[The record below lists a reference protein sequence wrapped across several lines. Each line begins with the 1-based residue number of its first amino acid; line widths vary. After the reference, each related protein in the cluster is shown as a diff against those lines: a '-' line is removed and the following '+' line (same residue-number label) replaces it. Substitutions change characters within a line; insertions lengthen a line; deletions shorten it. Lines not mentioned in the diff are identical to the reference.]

1 MMAPLSPGLAQS
13 GLALL
18 ELLDRMPL
26 SAPDLLSGLAKV
38 GGMPS
43 SAALALSQSLNWLAV
58 TDAGLLKASPAGLRV
73 AACEGYEAALRR
85 IVIDYAEV
93 LSPDWLQNA
102 PWGRS
107 RVLSFC
113 PVGVRQVLV
122 EASVASGT
130 GDAVVS
136 FWDHL
141 AALARGRRDDRLL
154 EIGRRGER
162 LSIAYE
168 YARTGVEPRWIA
180 IDSNQDGFDLLSI
193 RAADDRTP
201 LAIEVKTTTSVAGG
215 LYLTRNEW
223 DQALNSLAHVFHI
236 WVVAG
241 SAPPRLA
248 VVTVEAMA
256 GHVPGD
262 IGAGEW
268 REVLIPVRE
277 FEGLFAEHI
286 G

>member
-1 MMAPLSPGLAQS
+1 MAPLSPGLAQS

-18 ELLDRMPL
+18 DLLHRMPL

-43 SAALALSQSLNWLAV
+43 SAALKFAQDLNWLAV
-58 TDAGLLKASPAGLRV
+58 TETGMLKASPAGLRV
-73 AACEGYEAALRR
+73 AACQHYEAALRR
-85 IVIDYAEV
+85 IVSDYAEV
-93 LSPDWLQNA
+93 ISPDWLQNA

-113 PVGVRQVLV
+113 PAGIHQVMV
-122 EASVASGT
+122 EAGVASGT
-130 GDAVVS
+130 GDEIVA

-162 LSIAYE
+162 LTLAHE
-168 YARTGVEPRWIA
+168 RVRTGNEPRWVA
-180 IDSNQDGFDLLSI
+180 IDSNQDGFDVLSI
-193 RAADDRTP
+193 RDQDDPTP
-201 LAIEVKTTTSVAGG
+201 LSIEVKTTTSVASA
-215 LYLTRNEW
+215 LHLTRNEW
-223 DQALNSLAHVFHI
+223 EQALDSLAHVFHI
-236 WVVAG
+236 WVAAG

-248 VVTVEAMA
+248 VVTVEAMTY
-256 GHVPGD
+256 HIPSD

-268 REVLIPVRE
+268 REVLIPVSE
-277 FEGLFAEHI
+277 FQNLFVEQAV
-286 G
+286 